1 MRVKD
6 EIKRRLEI
14 VKSYNGYE
22 SIILASKSGD
32 VLVSTDPDTISIDPV
47 VKQKIKSS
55 NGTES
60 VITDFYYCLFHN
72 AVHYDLAAPVIDSSG
87 KSIAIVLFR
96 INPFDAFF
104 PLIQNLPT
112 ISETVESVLIR
123 KEADSILYLSEL
135 RFKKQ
140 SAFKLKMSLTDDNL
154 PAVKAIKG
162 FSGFFEGIDYRGEK
176 VFSFI
181 AAVPN
186 TDWYMITK
194 LDQDELYSGLFAR
207 SLIIAVFVLFLI
219 ALTSFGFFWFYNT
232 QQKKIFFELYR
243 NEQEL
248 SKIKKEFETTL
259 YSIGDAVIATNP
271 AGRIKMM
278 NKVAETLTGW
288 TEKEAM
294 SRKIEEVFNIV
305 NEETRQKVENPVK
318 LVLEKEMVV
327 GLANHTILISRN
339 GKEYPITD
347 SGAPIKNENNKVI
360 GVVLV
365 FRDQTE
371 EATLHRELKNA
382 ADRHQAILEAVP
394 DIIMEIDINKV
405 YTWANNAGMQFFGDD
420 VLGRKADYYFVREE
434 NIIEL
439 ISPLFNGKNESILYV
454 ESWQRRFDG
463 EERLLAWYCRALK
476 DEHGKV
482 IGAISA
488 AQDITEKNKVEQE
501 LKESEE
507 RFRSVF
513 NNASIGIYRTTPDG
527 KVLLANNALI
537 KLLGY
542 SSFEDLANLDIE
554 KSGYLNREDRKKFK
568 ELMEKNDE
576 VFEFEV
582 PWLRKDGEIIF
593 VSENANTYRNQD
605 GVIEYYEG
613 TVQDVTARKK
623 VEQELKESEAFTRLV
638 MNNLPVGIAVNS
650 VTPTIKASY
659 INDSFIKIYRTTRE
673 ALQKEDN
680 FWEAVYHDEELRER
694 IKEQLLSDIAS
705 GDVKR
710 MHWLDI
716 PIARKGEETTYISAR
731 NIPLPDS
738 NLMISTVWDVT
749 ERVKA
754 ESMLIEQNKDLERQ
768 YEEHSILNEA
778 LRQTN
783 YDLEIAKSKAEEN
796 DKLKT
801 AFLQNMSHEIRTPLN
816 GILGFSQLLTEP
828 DLSKDEIANFT
839 SFITKSGNRLLEIV
853 NNILDIARIE
863 AGQITV
869 QNMSFPIIST
879 IKDLHALYLPI
890 AQEKELKLCYSVPDN
905 FESIYIF
912 SDQSKIVQI
921 LSNLINNAIKFTK
934 EGEVEFGFEIKAD
947 RIQFFVKDSGIGI
960 EKGLQEMIFERF
972 SQADVSVTRG
982 YEGAGLGLA
991 ICKGLVEIIGGK
1003 IWLESELS
1011 KGSIFY
1017 FSLPFALHQ
1026 SKKAYTSEEK
1036 TASQVNQ
1043 NLIIL
1048 IAEDD
1053 FLNYKY
1059 LKSILE
1065 KERHAVLYAENGQI
1079 AVDMVKNNPE
1089 IDIVLMDIKMPV
1101 LDGVEAANRIK
1112 AFKPEL
1118 PIIAQTAYAFDSE
1131 KEKILQ
1137 TGAFNCYVTKPIN
1150 YKELLEIIVLQAK

>member
-1 MRVKD
+1 MKVIKKIAQKKRSVIILVLLISVIFILGGLIYYKYEKENQIKEKLNYLESVSKLKVAQIGYWLNSHYSGAYTLVKSEAFIRRIKVWYRNLEDLRIKD

-47 VKQKIKSS
+47 VKQKIISV
-55 NGTES
+55 NRTES

-72 AVHYDLAAPVIDSSG
+72 TVHYDLAAPVIDSSG

-96 INPFDAFF
+96 INPIEAFF

-123 KEADSILYLSEL
+123 KEGDSILHLSEL

-140 SAFKLKMSLTDDNL
+140 SAFKLKMPLTDDNL
-154 PAVKAIKG
+154 PAVNAIKG
-162 FSGFFEGIDYRGEK
+162 FRGFFEGIDYRGEK

-194 LDQDELYSGLFAR
+194 LDQDELYSGLFVR
-207 SLIIAVFVLFLI
+207 SIIIAVFVLFLI
-219 ALTSFGFFWFYNT
+219 ALTSFGFFWLYNT

-271 AGRIKMM
+271 AGRVKMM

-288 TEKEAM
+288 TEKEAK
-294 SRKIEEVFNIV
+294 SRKIEEIFNIV

-327 GLANHTILISRN
+327 GLANHTILISRS

-371 EATLHRELKNA
+371 EATLHKELKNA
-382 ADRHQAILEAVP
+382 ADRQQAILEAVP

-405 YTWANNAGMQFFGDD
+405 YTWANNAGMQFFGDG
-420 VLGRKADYYFVREE
+420 VIGQKADYYFVREE

-439 ISPLFNGKNESILYV
+439 ISPLFNGENEDIQYV

-476 DEHGKV
+476 DENGKV

-501 LKESEE
+501 LKESE
-507 RFRSVF
+507 
-513 NNASIGIYRTTPDG
+513 
-527 KVLLANNALI
+527 
-537 KLLGY
+537 
-542 SSFEDLANLDIE
+542 
-554 KSGYLNREDRKKFK
+554 
-568 ELMEKNDE
+568 
-576 VFEFEV
+576 
-582 PWLRKDGEIIF
+582 
-593 VSENANTYRNQD
+593 
-605 GVIEYYEG
+605 
-613 TVQDVTARKK
+613 
-623 VEQELKESEAFTRLV
+623 AFTRLI
-638 MNNLPVGIAVNS
+638 MDNLPIGVAVNS
-650 VTPTIKASY
+650 VTPTIKARY
-659 INDSFIKIYRTTRE
+659 INDSLIKIYRTTRE
-673 ALQKEDN
+673 ELQKEDN
-680 FWEAVYHDEELRER
+680 FWEAVYHDEELREK
-694 IKEQLLSDIAS
+694 IKEQFLSDIAS

-710 MHWLDI
+710 MHWSDI

-731 NIPLPDS
+731 NIPLPES

-754 ESMLIEQNKDLERQ
+754 ENMLIEQNKDLERQ

-828 DLSKDEIANFT
+828 GLSKDEIANFT

-869 QNMSFPIIST
+869 SNMSFPIFST

-890 AQEKELKLCYSVPDN
+890 AQEKELKLNYSVPNN

-934 EGEVEFGFEIKAD
+934 EGEVEFGFEIKAE

-960 EKGLQEMIFERF
+960 EKELQEMIFERF

-1017 FSLPFALHQ
+1017 FSLPFAPHQ
-1026 SKKAYTSEEK
+1026 SKKKYTSEEQ

-1065 KERHAVLYAENGQI
+1065 KEHHAVLYAENGQI

-1101 LDGVEAANRIK
+1101 LDGIEAANRIK

-1137 TGAFNCYVTKPIN
+1137 TGAFNSYVTKPIN

>member
-1 MRVKD
+1 MKVFTRIAQKKQYVIILVLLISVIFILGGLIYYKYEKENHIKEKLNYLESVSKLKVAQIGYWLNSHYSGAYTLVKSEAFIRRIKVWYRNLEDLRIKD

-47 VKQKIKSS
+47 IKQKIKSA
-55 NGTES
+55 NGTELVLS
-60 VITDFYYCLFHN
+60 DFYYCPFHN
-72 AVHYDLAAPVIDSSG
+72 TVHYDLAAPVIDSSG

-96 INPFDAFF
+96 INPNEAFF
-104 PLIQNLPT
+104 PLIQSLPT
-112 ISETVESVLIR
+112 LSETAENVLVR
-123 KEADSILYLSEL
+123 KDGDSILYLSEL

-140 SAFKLKMSLTDDNL
+140 SAFKLKMPLTDDNL
-154 PAVKAIKG
+154 PAVNAIKG
-162 FSGFFEGIDYRGEK
+162 FRGFFEGTDYRGEK

-194 LDQDELYSGLFAR
+194 LDQDELYSGLFVR
-207 SLIIAVFVLFLI
+207 SVIIAVFVLFLI

-271 AGRIKMM
+271 TGRIKMM

-288 TEKEAM
+288 TEKEAK

-318 LVLEKEMVV
+318 LVLEKEIVV
-327 GLANHTILISRN
+327 GLANHTVLISRN
-339 GKEYPITD
+339 GKEYPIKD

-371 EATLHRELKNA
+371 EAELQKKLKSA
-382 ADRHQAILEAVP
+382 ADRNQAILEAVP

-420 VLGRKADYYFVREE
+420 VLGQKADYYFVRKQ
-434 NIIEL
+434 NTIEL
-439 ISPLFNGKNESILYV
+439 ISPLFNGESESIQYI

-476 DEHGKV
+476 DKKGKV

-488 AQDITEKNKVEQE
+488 AQDITEKN
-501 LKESEE
+501 
-507 RFRSVF
+507 
-513 NNASIGIYRTTPDG
+513 
-527 KVLLANNALI
+527 
-537 KLLGY
+537 
-542 SSFEDLANLDIE
+542 
-554 KSGYLNREDRKKFK
+554 
-568 ELMEKNDE
+568 
-576 VFEFEV
+576 
-582 PWLRKDGEIIF
+582 
-593 VSENANTYRNQD
+593 
-605 GVIEYYEG
+605 
-613 TVQDVTARKK
+613 K

-650 VTPTIKASY
+650 VTPTIKARY
-659 INDSFIKIYRTTRE
+659 INDSLIKIYRTTRE
-673 ALQKEDN
+673 ELQKEDN
-680 FWEAVYHDEELRER
+680 FWEAVYHDEELREK
-694 IKEQLLSDIAS
+694 IKEQFLSDIAS

-710 MHWLDI
+710 MHWSDI

-754 ESMLIEQNKDLERQ
+754 ENMLIEQNKDLERQ
-768 YEEHSILNEA
+768 YEEHSMLNEA

-828 DLSKDEIANFT
+828 GLSKDEVANFT

-869 QNMSFPIIST
+869 NNMSFPIFST

-890 AQEKELKLCYSVPDN
+890 AQEKELKLSYTVPNN

-934 EGEVEFGFEIKAD
+934 KGEIEFGFEIKAE

-1026 SKKAYTSEEK
+1026 SKKVYILEEQ

-1101 LDGVEAANRIK
+1101 LDGIEAANRIK

-1137 TGAFNCYVTKPIN
+1137 TGAFNSYVTKPIN

>member
-1 MRVKD
+1 MHFFLNVYRWFMKVIKKIAQKKRSVIILVLLISVIFILGGLIYYKYEKENQIKEKLNYLESVSKLKVAQIGYWLNSHYSGAYTLVKSEAFIRRIKVWYRNLEDLRIKD

-47 VKQKIKSS
+47 VKQKIISV
-55 NGTES
+55 NRTES

-72 AVHYDLAAPVIDSSG
+72 TVHYDLAAPVIDSSG

-96 INPFDAFF
+96 INPIEAFF

-123 KEADSILYLSEL
+123 KEGDSILHLSEL

-140 SAFKLKMSLTDDNL
+140 SAFKLKMPLTDDNL
-154 PAVKAIKG
+154 PAVNAIKG
-162 FSGFFEGIDYRGEK
+162 FRGFFEGIDYRGEK

-194 LDQDELYSGLFAR
+194 LDQDELYSGLFVR
-207 SLIIAVFVLFLI
+207 SIIIAVFVLFLI
-219 ALTSFGFFWFYNT
+219 ALTSFGFFWLYNT

-271 AGRIKMM
+271 AGRVKMM

-288 TEKEAM
+288 TEKEAK
-294 SRKIEEVFNIV
+294 SRKIEEIFNIV

-327 GLANHTILISRN
+327 GLANHTILISRS

-371 EATLHRELKNA
+371 EATLHKELKNA
-382 ADRHQAILEAVP
+382 ADRQQAILEAVP

-405 YTWANNAGMQFFGDD
+405 YTWANNAGMQFFGDG
-420 VLGRKADYYFVREE
+420 VIGQKADYYFVREE

-439 ISPLFNGKNESILYV
+439 ISPLFNGENEDIQYV

-476 DEHGKV
+476 DENGKV

-501 LKESEE
+501 LKESE
-507 RFRSVF
+507 
-513 NNASIGIYRTTPDG
+513 
-527 KVLLANNALI
+527 
-537 KLLGY
+537 
-542 SSFEDLANLDIE
+542 
-554 KSGYLNREDRKKFK
+554 
-568 ELMEKNDE
+568 
-576 VFEFEV
+576 
-582 PWLRKDGEIIF
+582 
-593 VSENANTYRNQD
+593 
-605 GVIEYYEG
+605 
-613 TVQDVTARKK
+613 
-623 VEQELKESEAFTRLV
+623 AFTRLI
-638 MNNLPVGIAVNS
+638 MDNLPIGVAVNS
-650 VTPTIKASY
+650 VTPTIKARY
-659 INDSFIKIYRTTRE
+659 INDSLIKIYRTTRE
-673 ALQKEDN
+673 ELQKEDN
-680 FWEAVYHDEELRER
+680 FWEAVYHDEELREK
-694 IKEQLLSDIAS
+694 IKEQFLSDIAS

-710 MHWLDI
+710 MHWSDI

-731 NIPLPDS
+731 NIPLPES

-754 ESMLIEQNKDLERQ
+754 ENMLIEQNKDLERQ

-828 DLSKDEIANFT
+828 GLSKDEIANFT

-869 QNMSFPIIST
+869 SNMSFPIFST

-890 AQEKELKLCYSVPDN
+890 AQEKELKLNYSVPNN

-934 EGEVEFGFEIKAD
+934 EGEVEFGFEIKAE

-960 EKGLQEMIFERF
+960 EKELQEMIFERF

-1017 FSLPFALHQ
+1017 FSLPFAPHQ
-1026 SKKAYTSEEK
+1026 SKKKYTSEEQ

-1065 KERHAVLYAENGQI
+1065 KEHHAVLYAENGQI

-1101 LDGVEAANRIK
+1101 LDGIEAANRIK

-1137 TGAFNCYVTKPIN
+1137 TGAFNSYVTKPIN